1 MVSIDVDRVLAELTI
16 HEKIQLLSGKDTWRT
31 AGIDRL
37 NIPSITTT
45 DGPLGARGVSF
56 FNGPPGM
63 LLPCATA
70 MGATFDRD
78 LIARAGKMLG
88 RETREKGCQILLAPT
103 VCLQRSPLIGRG
115 FEAFGEDPWLS
126 GTLAADYING
136 VQSEGVGCAIKHY
149 AAHNQ
154 SSDPHDD
161 SVWASE
167 RTLREVHLLPFQIAT
182 RQSNPWTYMTSYH
195 RINGVHTSEDP
206 WLINQILRHDW
217 KWDGLVMSDWF
228 GMCSTAGSLNAGLD
242 LEMPGPTRW
251 RGPLLLWS
259 FLAGKVKLRTIDFAV
274 RNLLNL
280 INRVQPSLEP
290 LNPLDVAVGDTPEKR
305 ELCRRIAAESIVLL
319 KNERNILPL
328 DAKSGRKTYG
338 LIGPGA
344 LYPAVSGGGS
354 ADLLSYY
361 VSKPLD
367 ALKELV
373 GAENVTANVGCYGH
387 LFSPLLEE
395 CVTVPGTSQ
404 PGYYLEYFMQ
414 EPESSGT
421 IKPLVTTTTTQAQMY
436 FADNLPEG
444 ISEGYWVRVSTTYT
458 AEETGMIQLGL
469 CVLGKG
475 RLYID
480 GAEKIDLFTS
490 QPEKTLQTPMFNQS
504 SMEGTTI
511 LDTKKGQKYQ
521 IVVLLQN
528 EQLTPGVGALNAGG
542 LRIGCCEHFDP
553 AAKLSEAVELARSVD
568 YPIIIAG
575 LNADWESEGMDRKSL
590 ALAPQVDQL
599 FEAVLAADPNTIIVT
614 QAGCPIAL
622 PWVDSAK
629 TLVHAWYG
637 GQETGNAIMDVLF
650 GKVNPSGRIS
660 VTFPKRLEDTP
671 AFLSFGK
678 VDKMLHYGESVFIGH
693 RYHEKLQNPPL
704 FYFGYGLSYT
714 TFAYCDLKVP
724 KNVDL
729 ANQNTFEVSVKVQ
742 NTGTRD
748 GSEVI
753 QVYVSDLTSSVQR
766 PARELKG
773 YSKVHIS
780 AGGTVEVAIT
790 LDKYALSFYSQEHAQ
805 WLAEKGTFEIIIAT
819 SADPKDEILRQPF
832 ELVADYLWS
841 GL

>member
-1 MVSIDVDRVLAELTI
+1 
-16 HEKIQLLSGKDTWRT
+16 
-31 AGIDRL
+31 
-37 NIPSITTT
+37 
-45 DGPLGARGVSF
+45 
-56 FNGPPGM
+56 
-63 LLPCATA
+63 
-70 MGATFDRD
+70 MGATFDRG

-259 FLAGKVKLRTIDFAV
+259 FLAGKVKLQTIDFAV

-290 LNPLDVAVGDTPEKR
+290 PNPLDVAVGDTPEKR

-328 DAKSGRKTYG
+328 DAESGGKTYG

-354 ADLLSYY
+354 ADLVGYY

-373 GAENVTANVGCYGH
+373 GVENVTANVGCYGKSAYSVESTLALVSEYEYSGH

-404 PGYYLEYFMQ
+404 PGYCVEYFMQ
-414 EPESSGT
+414 EPDSSGS

-511 LDTKKGQKYQ
+511 LDVKKGQKYQ

-542 LRIGCCEHFDP
+542 LRIGCCEHFDA

-568 YPIIIAG
+568 YPIVIAG

-599 FEAVLAADPNTIIVT
+599 FEAVLAANPNT
-614 QAGCPIAL
+614 
-622 PWVDSAK
+622 
-629 TLVHAWYG
+629 
-637 GQETGNAIMDVLF
+637 
-650 GKVNPSGRIS
+650 
-660 VTFPKRLEDTP
+660 
-671 AFLSFGK
+671 
-678 VDKMLHYGESVFIGH
+678 
-693 RYHEKLQNPPL
+693 
-704 FYFGYGLSYT
+704 
-714 TFAYCDLKVP
+714 
-724 KNVDL
+724 
-729 ANQNTFEVSVKVQ
+729 VS
-742 NTGTRD
+742 
-748 GSEVI
+748 S
-753 QVYVSDLTSSVQR
+753 
-766 PARELKG
+766 
-773 YSKVHIS
+773 IS
-780 AGGTVEVAIT
+780 AF
-790 LDKYALSFYSQEHAQ
+790 S
-805 WLAEKGTFEIIIAT
+805 
-819 SADPKDEILRQPF
+819 SAWMPMDI
-832 ELVADYLWS
+832 
-841 GL
+841 